1 MLRRE
6 FLTQSLGA
14 SAIALLS
21 NPTNLFGFCLED
33 VPIRAITQGP
43 KSHWFGYYD
52 KWQLD
57 LSGRYVLGMEVDVPR
72 RSPTEND
79 IIKIGVVDLD
89 SRSEERRVGKE
100 GRTRWS
106 QYH

>member
-33 VPIRAITQGP
+33 VPNRAITQGP
-43 KSHWFGYYD
+43 KAHWLGYYD

-57 LSGRYVLGMEVDVPR
+57 LSGRYV
-72 RSPTEND
+72 
-79 IIKIGVVDLD
+79 
-89 SRSEERRVGKE
+89 
-100 GRTRWS
+100 
-106 QYH
+106 